1 MKKLVHYFI
10 FVILFSVFLP
20 IRGVFADNT
29 DYKISYDITN
39 FSVGSD
45 GDTIHFEG
53 WSFLSHMDNYG
64 GINMDTY
71 IAAYTGSWD
80 SRWRDQNTCNDIK
93 NKKCYSVVTTPSAE
107 DLYFIRCTDTAC
119 SDSFRA
125 GIVDDLDNNKKTFA
139 FSGCMGGT
147 YTTKSTTRSITK
159 TGSHCTYH
167 NVGFKVDMKI
177 SDILEKLNNTE
188 NDIHFRIITIAKGG
202 KTKKRLN
209 RVRGDNIKK
218 DDTDIGVIP
227 NSCSNIFNQT
237 CTKNKD
243 YTTTYYKNSTVGN
256 IQVKEKKE
264 RTITVDGLND
274 IVVFTAVNASGSRN
288 SSYTIGRD
296 QFFNPGHRYRVED
309 TTIMNSNWKNWKGD
323 GTGKFSGRLLK
334 ITGSPKSNRNDYGWA
349 WSAWVKTSGALKLK
363 IKDKTNTTCTGC
375 TCDDNALV
383 ACVGKNCTYTD
394 ASKKCPKYTN
404 VLSLKKTQKGSSEFN
419 GCSSVNDRAVSS
431 SEEVEKKYWL
441 RIPKNIIDNQI
452 NNNNIFVN
460 PVTLHDY
467 NNKADYKNKLV
478 FDGNYY
484 WFPVKIK
491 VLVEFRQTFN
501 LNLNFISS
509 KVDAGGSFPFSF
521 NYKTNVS
528 FFPYQYD
535 VSHGT
540 SEYNTYD
547 ATYTFE
553 VINLKHE
560 RSKRQIAIGLSEGDE
575 IFTSPNSNNEK
586 YSIHLLKDIANTA
599 SKKDLKNSDKTVTVD
614 FPDTNNPNTRN
625 IDAGDFEC
633 KNNFSEC
640 DYLLKQAYVKKD
652 GSGKVQYS
660 QTEVPGFD
668 KLQSQGSR
676 YIVSPIWKTGD
687 KFEFKIEAK
696 FGLPNTKFNYNA
708 TCSLDTIT
716 NKIHSTNYI
725 KYRSIDT
732 SNPFPDSSKI
742 PENWKEYQKVDSN
755 FSRIVNTSFNDKVV
769 NYQTGFFGSSIK
781 NTLKELENSN
791 KIGSYSSYKDVTSS
805 GSDKLITDTDIFS
818 VKSVTSGQNYC
829 LTGQFNENCNKLLV
843 G

>member
-1 MKKLVHYFI
+1 MFI
-10 FVILFSVFLP
+10 VLFSIFLP
-20 IRGVFADNT
+20 IRSVFADST

-71 IAAYTGSWD
+71 IAAYTG
-80 SRWRDQNTCNDIK
+80 RWQSEWHNQGACNRS
-93 NKKCYSVVTTPSAE
+93 KKCYSVQTIPSAG

-125 GIVDDLDNNKKTFA
+125 GIVDDLENNKKTFA

-147 YTTKSTTRSITK
+147 YTTTTKSSRITRS
-159 TGSHCTYH
+159 GSHCAYH
-167 NVGFKVDMKI
+167 RVGFKRNMKI
-177 SDILEKLNNTE
+177 SNILKNLNNTE

-202 KTKKRLN
+202 ETRN
-209 RVRGDNIKK
+209 DIDRGSVKV
-218 DDTDIGVIP
+218 DDTDIGVIA
-227 NSCSNIFNQT
+227 NSCSSIFNQT
-237 CTKNKD
+237 CTKNKEN
-243 YTTTYYKNSTVGN
+243 YKTTYYQNSTVGN
-256 IQVKEKKE
+256 IQIKEKKE
-264 RTITVDGLND
+264 RTITVNGLD
-274 IVVFTAVNASGSRN
+274 DTVIFTAVNASGSRN
-288 SSYTIGRD
+288 SSYTNGRD
-296 QFFNPGHRYRVED
+296 QFFNPGKKYKIDAVTPFKE
-309 TTIMNSNWKNWKGD
+309 NWQNWKGD
-323 GTGKFSGRLLK
+323 GTGNVSGRLLK
-334 ITGSPKSNRNDYGWA
+334 ITGDPKSNSDDYGWA

-363 IKDKTNTTCTGC
+363 IKDKTDTTCTGC
-375 TCDDNALV
+375 SCANNAIV
-383 ACVGKNCTYTD
+383 ACVGSKCTINSST
-394 ASKKCPKYTN
+394 SCPNSTN
-404 VLSLKKTQKGSSEFN
+404 VSSLKTQN
-419 GCSSVNDRAVSS
+419 GTADHSTCGSVNNLTVSS
-431 SEEVEKKYWL
+431 SEQAEQVYWL
-441 RIPKNIIDNQI
+441 NIPRSKIDEKLVNQGVK
-452 NNNNIFVN
+452 FV
-460 PVTLHDY
+460 TFEEY
-467 NNKADYKNKLV
+467 TRGKSITNKLV
-478 FDGNYY
+478 LKGTNY
-484 WFPVKIK
+484 WFPIKLKALVK
-491 VLVEFRQTFN
+491 FTQTFN
-501 LNLNFISS
+501 LNLNFVSS
-509 KVDAGGSFPFSF
+509 KVDSGGSFPFSF
-521 NYKTNVS
+521 NYSTSVS
-528 FFPYQYD
+528 SSAYPYD
-535 VSHGT
+535 VSNGT
-540 SEYNTYD
+540 SENNTYQS
-547 ATYTFE
+547 TYTFE
-553 VINLKHE
+553 VIGLSGVTSYKN
-560 RSKRQIAIGLSEGDE
+560 IAIGLTSGDK
-575 IFTSPNSNNEK
+575 IFHSSLDSSKTTYSVDLFNS
-586 YSIHLLKDIANTA
+586 IAN
-599 SKKDLKNSDKTVTVD
+599 SVSQKDLNNSERNAKVT
-614 FPDTNNPNTRN
+614 FPDTNKPSVSKE
-625 IDAGDFEC
+625 DAGDFTC
-633 KNNFSEC
+633 SSSSEC
-640 DYLLKQAYVKKD
+640 NYILRQAYVSKD

-687 KFEFKIEAK
+687 KFEFKINAK
-696 FGLPNTKFNYNA
+696 FGLSNTKFNYNA

-755 FSRIVNTSFNDKVV
+755 FSRIVNTSFNDKAV